1 MIVDTITNA
10 GRYAG
15 LGERLARGLAL
26 LSTED
31 FLGKQP
37 GKYEVDGAQ
46 LYYLV
51 QSSTTKPKEQGKWES
66 HRSYIDIQCVVD
78 GAELMLWAPTAR
90 LSVTQQYDP
99 VKDVIRYAGLGDCIL
114 ARAGTFLVFWPE
126 DGHMPGIAVHAP
138 APVRKVVVKIRL

>member
-1 MIVDTITNA
+1 MIVDTIANA

-15 LGERLARGLAL
+15 LGERLSRGLAL

-31 FLGKQP
+31 FLGTPP

-46 LYYLV
+46 LFYLV
-51 QSSTTKPKEQGKWES
+51 QSYATKPKEQGAWES
-66 HRSYIDIQCVVD
+66 HRSYIDIQYVVD

-99 VKDVIRYAGLGDCIL
+99 VKDVIRYAGQGDCIL
-114 ARAGTFLVFWPE
+114 ARAGTFLVLWPE
-126 DGHMPGIAVHAP
+126 DGHMPGIAVDAP